1 MSETRPQLA
10 PLTAEQWGDAEY
22 AAFGAL
28 LGLPADK
35 VPRAGSGDH
44 YDPLNFD
51 IIGMLAH
58 HPELARV
65 FLHFNGFLLMRGE
78 LAGRLREL
86 AILRVALRH
95 RSAFEWG
102 QHVRMGAAVGI
113 TDEDVAALVEGNERF
128 TGADRVVLDTVDE
141 LLADGQAGWATW
153 ETLVDTVGEKSAME
167 VVFLVGT
174 YALTGMAFG
183 TWGLQARPG
192 SAPLPPQDPTTK
204 EGHR

>member
-1 MSETRPQLA
+1 MSEPQQMA

-35 VPRAGSGDH
+35 VPRAGSGEA

-58 HPELARV
+58 HPEMARL
-65 FLHFNGFLLMRGE
+65 FLRFNGFLLQRGE

-86 AILRVALRH
+86 IILRVALRH

-102 QHVRMGAAVGI
+102 QHVRMGAAVGV
-113 TDEDVAALVEGNERF
+113 TDDDVAALIKGNDGF
-128 TGADRVVLDTVDE
+128 SGADRIVLDTVDE
-141 LLADGQAGWATW
+141 LIADGKAPWDSWQR
-153 ETLVDTVGEKSAME
+153 LVDTVGERAAME

-174 YALTGMAFG
+174 YTMTGMAFS
-183 TWGLQARPG
+183 TWGLQAKPG
-192 SAPLPPQDPTTK
+192 SAPLPPEDPTTE

>member
-1 MSETRPQLA
+1 MSELQQMA

-35 VPRAGSGDH
+35 VPRAGSGEA

-58 HPELARV
+58 HPEMARL
-65 FLHFNGFLLMRGE
+65 FLRFNGFLLQRGE

-86 AILRVALRH
+86 IILRVALRH

-102 QHVRMGAAVGI
+102 QHVRMGAAVGV
-113 TDEDVAALVEGNERF
+113 TDDDVAALIKGNDGF
-128 TGADRVVLDTVDE
+128 SGADRIVLDTVDE
-141 LLADGQAGWATW
+141 LIADGKAQWDTW
-153 ETLVDTVGEKSAME
+153 QRLVDTVGERAAME

-174 YALTGMAFG
+174 YAMTGMAFS
-183 TWGLQARPG
+183 TWGLQAKPG
-192 SAPLPPQDPTTK
+192 SAPLPPQDPTTE

>member
-1 MSETRPQLA
+1 MSEPEQMA
-10 PLTAEQWGDAEY
+10 PLTADQWGEAEY

-35 VPRAGSGDH
+35 VPRAGSGEP

-58 HPELARV
+58 HPEMARL
-65 FLHFNGFLLMRGE
+65 FLRFNGFLLQRGE

-86 AILRVALRH
+86 VILRVALRH

-102 QHVRMGAAVGI
+102 QHVRMGAAVGV
-113 TDEDVAALVEGNERF
+113 TDDDVAALIEGNEAF
-128 TGADRVVLDTVDE
+128 AGADRIVLDTVDE
-141 LLADGQAGWATW
+141 LIADGKAQWATW
-153 ETLVDTVGEKSAME
+153 QALVERVGERAAME
-167 VVFLVGT
+167 VIFIVGT
-174 YALTGMAFG
+174 YTMTGMAFG
-183 TWGLQARPG
+183 TWGLQAKPG
-192 SAPLPPQDPTTK
+192 SAALPPEHPTTE

>member
-1 MSETRPQLA
+1 MA
-10 PLTAEQWGDAEY
+10 PLTADQWGDAEY

-35 VPRAGSGDH
+35 VPRAGSGAA

-58 HPELARV
+58 HPQMAEV
-65 FLHFNGFLLMRGE
+65 FLRFNGFLLQRGE
-78 LAGRLREL
+78 LAARLREL
-86 AILRVALRH
+86 IILRVALRH

-102 QHVRMGAAVGI
+102 QHVRMGAAVGV
-113 TDEDVAALVEGNERF
+113 TDDDVAALIEGNEKF
-128 TGADRVVLDTVDE
+128 SGADRIVLDTVDE
-141 LLADGQAGWATW
+141 LIADGKAQWDTW
-153 ETLVDTVGEKSAME
+153 QGLLDTVGERAAME
-167 VVFLVGT
+167 VIFLVGT

-183 TWGLQARPG
+183 TWGLQAKPG
-192 SAPLPPQDPTTK
+192 SAPLPPEEPTEE